1 MSAQPQPYKVNVN
14 PESELAEI
22 IETAEAQRRP
32 IILEKKGVT
41 YDVVRRADEDIWA
54 GYDPERALQAI
65 EKSAGILKR
74 AGVDAAQL
82 EKDIYEDR
90 TQNSTGRPA

>member
-1 MSAQPQPYKVNVN
+1 MRAHAIKLN
-14 PESELAEI
+14 PDDELARQLD
-22 IETAEAQRRP
+22 QRDARP
-32 IILEKKGVT
+32 ILLEANGVR
-41 YDVVRRADEDIWA
+41 YDVVRRAENIWA
-54 GYDPERALQAI
+54 DYDPERALSAV

-82 EKDIYEDR
+82 ERDIYDDR

>member
-1 MSAQPQPYKVNVN
+1 MQTQPIKLN
-14 PESELAEI
+14 PDGELARRLNQNDAEPVV
-22 IETAEAQRRP
+22 IEAN
-32 IILEKKGVT
+32 GVR
-41 YDVVRRADEDIWA
+41 YDVVRHAEDIRA
-54 GYDPERALQAI
+54 GYDPDRAVRAI

-74 AGVDAAQL
+74 AGVDAELL

>member
-1 MSAQPQPYKVNVN
+1 MQTHTIKLNPDDEIARQLNRQDTQNVV
-14 PESELAEI
+14 L
-22 IETAEAQRRP
+22 EAN
-32 IILEKKGVT
+32 GVR
-41 YDVVRRADEDIWA
+41 YDVVRRAENIWA
-54 GYDPERALQAI
+54 GYDPDRALKAV

-82 EKDIYEDR
+82 ERDIYEDR